1 MVTLLRD
8 HDVLTGWTLFVAP
21 AGELLLMSARRKK
34 TKAKK
39 PHFPRRLWTAGQKP
53 RVEKPKKGRGSYE
66 RDRAGRALR
75 REVEED
81 LGKP

>member
-1 MVTLLRD
+1 M
-8 HDVLTGWTLFVAP
+8 
-21 AGELLLMSARRKK
+21 AGRGKRKK
-34 TKAKK
+34 PKK

-81 LGKP
+81 LGES